1 MNPGNE
7 LQMGRRYLN
16 KQIFFALYSNK
27 TKKQLPNVM
36 ALQVEKL
43 MQKKHREKRSSLH
56 GRTGRDPNQM
66 TDNRSFTETEKELE
80 NKERKQ

>member
-43 MQKKHREKRSSLH
+43 MQKNIGKKEAVC
-56 GRTGRDPNQM
+56 TGEQ
-66 TDNRSFTETEKELE
+66 EGIQIK
-80 NKERKQ
+80 